1 MQNDSFILYF
11 NLTLIIPAII
21 CFIRLKN
28 IPKEY
33 LYFFIFLFAGFL
45 NESIYLINISTKVN
59 TISTIVYSFIETQC
73 LAYIFCK
80 WRNFN
85 LKYTRY
91 LQIGLFFSWIT
102 GHIIQ
107 LNASEI
113 SIDWFNLVNKIVL
126 MYIAIPVLNKTF
138 SPNTYSQRLIII
150 PFVVFNVYFIIINL
164 LMAFL
169 FNKTTQP
176 LFMNLYSLILII
188 NILSYISYSLAI
200 LWAPKKEQFL

>member
-1 MQNDSFILYF
+1 M
-11 NLTLIIPAII
+11 
-21 CFIRLKN
+21 
-28 IPKEY
+28 
-33 LYFFIFLFAGFL
+33 
-45 NESIYLINISTKVN
+45 
-59 TISTIVYSFIETQC
+59 
-73 LAYIFCK
+73 
-80 WRNFN
+80 
-85 LKYTRY
+85 
-91 LQIGLFFSWIT
+91 QIGLFFSWII

>member
-126 MYIAIPVLNKTF
+126 MYITIEERIIFQITDLYLESLNVPLPKLAE
-138 SPNTYSQRLIII
+138 P
-150 PFVVFNVYFIIINL
+150 FIINC
-164 LMAFL
+164 
-169 FNKTTQP
+169 NR
-176 LFMNLYSLILII
+176 S
-188 NILSYISYSLAI
+188 
-200 LWAPKKEQFL
+200 